1 MKNSIISLEPYLSY
15 PIPNQSKTL
24 SLFQKQINTAIEN
37 SEHEEHFKNL
47 FNNFLKTIYSYDINT
62 HKRIDCIIKESGQLE
77 ALIEVKH
84 PQNLKEI
91 TIDSNFN
98 NKAFH
103 ELLLYYYEQ
112 IQTLI
117 TKDITDEQLDTL
129 QNETDNF
136 VYALYGLST
145 EEIAIVEGGDR

>member
-62 HKRIDCIIKESGQLE
+62 HKRIDCVIKENGQLE
-77 ALIEVKH
+77 VLIEVKR
-84 PQNLKEI
+84 PQNLEEMI
-91 TIDSNFN
+91 IDSNFN

-112 IQTLI
+112 MQTLI
-117 TKDITDEQLDTL
+117 TKDIVDEQLDTI
-129 QNETDNF
+129 QNEVDNF
-136 VYALYGLST
+136 VYALYGLSD
-145 EEIAIVEGGDR
+145 EDIAIVEEGDR